1 MVKWKSKINTALSII
16 QLPCRFWEWVQPLPK
31 NKKEIVKLDKKFYR
45 VNNSRKPFCHYNIMT
60 FERQDINLNNL
71 NGTAKSVLKSHR
83 GGGECISFQGS
94 GVGVGGE
101 TC

>member
-16 QLPCRFWEWVQPLPK
+16 QLPCRFWEWGQLLPT
-31 NKKEIVKLDKKFYR
+31 NKKIVKSNKKSYR
-45 VNNSRKPFCHYNIMT
+45 VNNLRKPFCHYNIIT
-60 FERQDINLNNL
+60 FEGQDINLNYL
-71 NGTAKSVLKSHR
+71 NGTAKSTLKSDW
-83 GGGECISFQGS
+83 GGVECISFQGS